1 MLHDTTLLQKR
12 VGGRPRKA
20 WSEEQYT
27 SLLRQYQTSSAR
39 EMANLYNVSYPTMC
53 RWLRAAR
60 EHVAIR
66 ETD

>member
-12 VGGRPRKA
+12 IGGRPRKI

-60 EHVAIR
+60 EHVATH
-66 ETD
+66 ETK